1 MTRGD
6 AGAAFMPARGVAR
19 DSAFFWLL
27 AVLVAMPFLGGCRSS
42 EDAML
47 RGDRYW
53 ADSNYVAALAEY
65 RLAAR
70 QSGRV
75 EADARVAHAYILTG
89 QLDRA
94 RATYEKLT
102 SIDPAYAD
110 QAIFD
115 YLTLARSSLQRGDRY
130 GAARAAEAAHALR
143 PGLAM
148 PELAVTLARY
158 YATIGDA
165 DRALQFYHRA
175 IGTGDSRPRLALL
188 YEIASLTERS
198 GNCIEALPY
207 FRAFSEESEHRDSVT
222 EARWRM
228 GTCGLESGR
237 RAREE
242 GQPERALELLQ
253 ITVELGAPQNL
264 LDQAWFERGEAL
276 LTLGRTDEA
285 QAAFERVIELSPSGR
300 TPLVARA
307 TRRLD
312 EISASQVP

>member
-1 MTRGD
+1 MKR
-6 AGAAFMPARGVAR
+6 AHSGAAIKPARGVAPG
-19 DSAFFWLL
+19 SAFFWLL
-27 AVLVAMPFLGGCRSS
+27 AVLATAPFLSGCGSS

-75 EADARVAHAYILTG
+75 EADARVAHAYVLTG

-102 SIDPAYAD
+102 NVDPSYAD

-115 YLTLARSSLQRGDRY
+115 YLTLARSSLQRDDRY

-148 PELAVTLARY
+148 PEMAVTLARY

-175 IGTGDSRPRLALL
+175 ISTGDPGPRLALL

-198 GNCIEALPY
+198 GNCVDALPY
-207 FRAFSEESEHRDSVT
+207 FRAFSQESEDHDSVT

-228 GTCGLESGR
+228 GACGLEHGR

-242 GQPERALELLQ
+242 GKAERALELLQ

-264 LDQAWFERGEAL
+264 LDQAWFERAEAL
-276 LTLGRTDEA
+276 LSLGRTEEA
-285 QAAFERVIELSPSGR
+285 QMAFERVVELSPSGR
-300 TPLVARA
+300 TPLAARA

-312 EISASQVP
+312 ELRASQVP

>member
-1 MTRGD
+1 MKGVNS
-6 AGAAFMPARGVAR
+6 GAAFMPARGVAR
-19 DSAFFWLL
+19 GSAFFCAITLM
-27 AVLVAMPFLGGCRSS
+27 ATSVLSGCGSS

-47 RGDRYW
+47 RGDRFW

-70 QSGRV
+70 QSDRV
-75 EADARVAHAYILTG
+75 EADARVAHAYVLTG

-94 RATYEKLT
+94 RASYEKLT
-102 SIDPAYAD
+102 SVDASYAD

-115 YLTLARSSLQRGDRY
+115 YLMLARSSLQRGDRY

-148 PELAVTLARY
+148 PEMAVTLARY

-175 IGTGDSRPRLALL
+175 IGTSDPGPRLALL

-198 GNCIEALPY
+198 GNCVDALPY
-207 FRAFSEESEHRDSVT
+207 FRAFSQESGNQDSVT

-228 GTCGLESGR
+228 GTCALEHGR
-237 RAREE
+237 RAREA
-242 GQPERALELLQ
+242 GQAERALELLQ

-276 LTLGRTDEA
+276 FTLGRTEEA
-285 QAAFERVIELSPSGR
+285 QMAFERVVELSPYGR
-300 TPLVARA
+300 TPLAARA

-312 EISASQVP
+312 ELRANQVP